1 MDDPVRGHVPGGGA
15 SRTGGRSRASGP
27 LVAVGRPD
35 SPRTAPSRRSAV
47 SCLAGLCL
55 LLAGG
60 VGCSGPDGP
69 AGDGRPGPTL
79 EKVGEVTL
87 QESPSLYLGAPS
99 SLWVDDDGSFFV
111 ADYFAGRIVRFD
123 REGRPTET
131 YGAGRG
137 SGPGEL
143 EGVGTTFVVGT
154 LVVAED
160 AGDDLL
166 EQFDRRTG
174 EHVGSRDFTGDVG
187 RAVPEDSVVWLGN
200 RSRARNSSVLLWRRD
215 TGALDYAVPLP
226 REYRRSAPLY
236 GTYSRFSVA
245 PAGDTVLV
253 GYMGLDRLSVHD
265 RDLNRLGWVG
275 VPAERRR
282 EEPEDL
288 VRRVNETGGA
298 QERFRVTSFLFGVHR
313 MPDGTVAVVHYDQD
327 LGSVTSRRIEAEVWV
342 SLLSAHLDRACVD
355 RRVPTADAAQPV
367 LQMRGDTLFLLQ
379 QEVREDRGRART
391 FVEAYRISSVGCE
404 WRPTTRTGPAW
415 SRDEKR

>member
-1 MDDPVRGHVPGGGA
+1 M
-15 SRTGGRSRASGP
+15 
-27 LVAVGRPD
+27 
-35 SPRTAPSRRSAV
+35 

-55 LLAGG
+55 LLAWGI
-60 VGCSGPDGP
+60 GCSGPDGP

-79 EKVGEVTL
+79 EKLGEVTL
-87 QESPSLYLGAPS
+87 QESPSLYIGAPS

-143 EGVGTTFVVGT
+143 EGLGPTFVVDS

-166 EQFDRRTG
+166 ELFDRRTG
-174 EHVGSRDFTGDVG
+174 EHVGSREFTGNLG
-187 RAVPEDSVVWLGN
+187 RAVPEDSIVWLGN
-200 RSRARNSSVLLWRRD
+200 MSRTKNSSVLLWRFD
-215 TGALDYAVPLP
+215 SDVLEYDVVLP
-226 REYRRSAPLY
+226 EEYRRSAPLY
-236 GTYSRFSVA
+236 GTFTRFSVA

-282 EEPEDL
+282 EQPDEL

-298 QERFRVTSFLFGVHR
+298 QERFSVTSFLFGVHR
-313 MPDGTVAVVHYDQD
+313 LPDGHVAVVHYDQD
-327 LGSVTSRRIEAEVWV
+327 LGSVTSRRIEAEVYV
-342 SLLSAHLDRACVD
+342 SLLSADLDRACVD

-379 QEVREDRGRART
+379 QEVREDRARART
-391 FVEAYRISSVGCE
+391 FVEAFRISAAGCE
-404 WRPTTRTGPAW
+404 WRPTARSGPAW
-415 SRDEKR
+415 SRDGKG